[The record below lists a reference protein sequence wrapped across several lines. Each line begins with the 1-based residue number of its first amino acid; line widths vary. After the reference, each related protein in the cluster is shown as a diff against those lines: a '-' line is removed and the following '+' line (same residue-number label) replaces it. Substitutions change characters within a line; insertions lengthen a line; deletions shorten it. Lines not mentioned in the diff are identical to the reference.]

1 MRAGRACICA
11 LYGAAKCD
19 SRRKRV
25 AENREAQGIVR
36 PCTLCFISPLW
47 GGRRAQRSEHVG
59 WGPPP
64 EIASQFRP
72 PHKGEVEGAL
82 IHSRFRDDGET
93 LHPIDQKGNAKRSAT
108 FDRRLLS
115 GCCTFDRR
123 NADSTTGTADILS
136 AAALPE
142 IPDADRRSAVP
153 VESSIPERQD
163 GSLTPTLPLPGL

>member
-47 GGRRAQRSEHVG
+47 GGRRAQRSEYVG

-72 PHKGEVEGAL
+72 PHKGEVGPEAQLLSQILKTPAPTLAARKPRGAFAGFAAGEGFGAQTEFV
-82 IHSRFRDDGET
+82 RQRR
-93 LHPIDQKGNAKRSAT
+93 AKRKS
-108 FDRRLLS
+108 
-115 GCCTFDRR
+115 
-123 NADSTTGTADILS
+123 
-136 AAALPE
+136 
-142 IPDADRRSAVP
+142 
-153 VESSIPERQD
+153 
-163 GSLTPTLPLPGL
+163 

>member
-115 GCCTFDRR
+115 GRCTFDRR
-123 NADSTTGTADILS
+123 NADPLLGPRTSCPQRRCRKFRMRTGGPRSRWSLQFLKDRM
-136 AAALPE
+136 AL
-142 IPDADRRSAVP
+142 
-153 VESSIPERQD
+153 
-163 GSLTPTLPLPGL
+163 